1 MKRNLPA
8 AIAVAL
14 LLALAL
20 WRVDG
25 ARRQLRASH
34 LVAAVERR
42 TAAAL
47 RQGKVPSAMFESHLA
62 ALREAAELDR
72 GEIAIPIAEGSQY
85 LLLGRAEPAI
95 AAYRRALALEP
106 RPETYLN
113 LGKAMLLEGD
123 SQRASRM
130 FRKAVRL
137 DPRLAKMVPRS

>member
-1 MKRNLPA
+1 MKRNLLA
-8 AIAVAL
+8 ALAVAL

-25 ARRQLRASH
+25 GRRMLRASR

-47 RQGKVPSAMFESHLA
+47 RLGKLQSSMFESHLA

-95 AAYRRALALEP
+95 EAYRRALALEP

-113 LGKAMLLEGD
+113 LGKAMLLEGEN
-123 SQRASRM
+123 QRAQRM
-130 FRKAVRL
+130 FRKAVLL
-137 DPRLAKMVPRS
+137 DPRLASFVPRP